1 MCVCGWGC
9 FLIQLLLSLDHY
21 YSDNIKTK
29 WPDQI
34 NLTFKICYDSHRI
47 SVKSVYSMTYIHH
60 PFKKKINYIS
70 QTTDILSEHEA
81 TQHKPLTHLSS
92 WIFYKT

>member
-1 MCVCGWGC
+1 MCVYGWGC
-9 FLIQLLLSLDHY
+9 FLILLLLSLDHY
-21 YSDNIKTK
+21 SENIKTK
-29 WPDQI
+29 LPDQI
-34 NLTFKICYDSHRI
+34 NLTFKICYESYRI
-47 SVKSVYSMTYIHH
+47 FVKSVYSMTYIHN

-70 QTTDILSEHEA
+70 QTTDLLSEHEV